1 MTEVQ
6 LLGWLVCCLALV
18 LALNL
23 KLTFTLYKKVRDL
36 PGFIQQPEP
45 LLAGTELPQLTGTT
59 LLETEPVQVWQHGY
73 ATALLFLASR
83 CSKCKQKLAELP
95 VLLQLAQGSG
105 LEIKLITTERA
116 RPYQGFL
123 AEPQLA
129 KQCIRVRQLD
139 YLQLNPQQI
148 SPAYLFIDQQGQV
161 EATGLIG
168 DENWLLFCEQLQ
180 MMADAQQDVA

>member
-6 LLGWLVCCLALV
+6 LLGWLVCCLALL

-23 KLTFTLYKKVRDL
+23 KFTFALYKKVRDL
-36 PGFIQQPEP
+36 PGFIQIPEP
-45 LLAGTELPQLTGTT
+45 LVAGTALPQLTGTT
-59 LLETEPVQVWQHGY
+59 LLEAEPELVWQHGY

-83 CSKCKQKLAELP
+83 CPKCKQKLAELP
-95 VLLQLAQGSG
+95 ALLQLAQGSG

-116 RPYQGFL
+116 RPYQRFL
-123 AEPQLA
+123 ADQQLERHGV
-129 KQCIRVRQLD
+129 RVRQPD

-168 DENWLLFCEQLQ
+168 DENWLLFCEQVQ
-180 MMADAQQDVA
+180 MMADTQQDVA